1 MDVKKLAMEPEYEF
15 LRTNKRLGSR
25 VMLLGLGGSYAYG
38 TNNENSDI
46 DLRGVTLP
54 LRSDL
59 LGLTRFEQY
68 EDGNTDTVVY
78 SFNKMVKLLLEC
90 NPNTCEILG
99 LDENQYLI
107 KTAIGQELVDNSGLF
122 LSKRAAK
129 SFGGYASAQ
138 LRRLQNAIARGGMPQ
153 REKERHIL
161 NSVQNALEG
170 FQAKYGEFA
179 YGNVRLYVDQAVT
192 PDMDTEIFVDA
203 SQTHMPLRDYQKMFE
218 ALHNVVRDY
227 DKIGKR
233 NKKKDSG
240 HLNKHAMHLIRLF
253 MMAIDILEQGEIRTH
268 RVDGLDVLLKIRAG
282 GFQNE
287 DGTFDGEF
295 YQMLGEYESR
305 LEMAEKHSV
314 LPDHPDMGKVGA
326 FVESVNQRAI
336 EEEWE

>member
-138 LRRLQNAIARGGMPQ
+138 LR
-153 REKERHIL
+153 
-161 NSVQNALEG
+161 
-170 FQAKYGEFA
+170 
-179 YGNVRLYVDQAVT
+179 
-192 PDMDTEIFVDA
+192 
-203 SQTHMPLRDYQKMFE
+203 
-218 ALHNVVRDY
+218 
-227 DKIGKR
+227 
-233 NKKKDSG
+233 
-240 HLNKHAMHLIRLF
+240 
-253 MMAIDILEQGEIRTH
+253 
-268 RVDGLDVLLKIRAG
+268 
-282 GFQNE
+282 
-287 DGTFDGEF
+287 
-295 YQMLGEYESR
+295 
-305 LEMAEKHSV
+305 
-314 LPDHPDMGKVGA
+314 
-326 FVESVNQRAI
+326 
-336 EEEWE
+336 